1 MTLHLVKLAVGVEN
15 VGAFENWIALR
26 LREARQ
32 RGEEPVYRHITRR
45 MPTRAA
51 ELLDG
56 GSLYWVVA
64 GAIRVRQRLL
74 GLEAWENGGKSCC
87 AIVLEANLIP
97 TLVNPHRPFQGWR
110 YLASENAPRDA
121 GGGGALAAIPPHL
134 AEELQKLGLI

>member
-15 VGAFENWIALR
+15 INAFENWLALH

-45 MPTRAA
+45 MPTHAA
-51 ELLDG
+51 ELLEG

-74 GLEAWENGGKSCC
+74 GLEAQEEGGKSCC
-87 AIVLEANLIP
+87 GIVLAPALIP
-97 TLVNPHRPFQGWR
+97 TRPRPHRPFQGWR
-110 YLASENAPRDA
+110 YLSSKDAPPDA
-121 GGGGALAAIPPHL
+121 DGGGGLTALPPHL
-134 AEELQKLGLI
+134 ADELQKLGLI